1 MATEETDMT
10 SCRKKLIARSV
21 LLVGIGVLVL
31 AAITLQRPLR
41 ERYWIWKLESGT
53 DDERLQASLRVVRL
67 RSVKAI
73 PALIEV
79 SEMALHGSRWCVD
92 GSTSKIIFGGRLSTD
107 HRPISYIDAI
117 RSILKAMPEPA
128 EARLSPYLSDEREFV
143 RAVAA
148 SILFEGTDHAKE
160 YVSSKRVFENPK
172 RRT

>member
-1 MATEETDMT
+1 MT

-21 LLVGIGVLVL
+21 LLVGIGVLVV

-73 PALIEV
+73 PALVEV
-79 SEMALHGSRWCVD
+79 SEMTLHGSRWCVD
-92 GSTSKIIFGGRLSTD
+92 GSTSKIIFGGRVSTD

-117 RSILKAMPEPA
+117 RSILKAVPEPA
-128 EARLSPYLSDEREFV
+128 DARLRPYLSDEREFI
-143 RAVAA
+143 RAAAA
-148 SILFEGTDHAKE
+148 SILFEGTDHGAKN
-160 YVSSKRVFENPK
+160 YVSSKRVFEFPET
-172 RRT
+172 RT